1 MSGDGPKTEEEIRE
15 GYEYQNF
22 RYDDDNK
29 FAGSGIF
36 ESFYELVSAA
46 KKDGEKDAAQIAV
59 AGVTVGLDVLGMV
72 LDPLGTVFAAGV
84 GWLIEHIG
92 FLREPL
98 DLLMGD
104 PDAVKANAALLQL
117 EAKKFEDY
125 AKQHDDALAAV
136 KGWQGEAADRF
147 RKSMHDLSEEI
158 RSYGEVISGASDT
171 TVNMGVG
178 VAAVRAV
185 VRDIIAMLVGSLVAG
200 ALVAVAAAPF
210 TFGASIAGFVATMI
224 GMAAATAA
232 KIAKV
237 ISKVTTLVARGSKR
251 MGDLAKYMAD
261 LSKRLER
268 FAQAAKRN
276 PYKSGSG
283 WKNPS
288 DDLAKVP
295 PFKSPPKSDAPPSP
309 PPRADT
315 APPGTSSQGAPP
327 PKMEEPPPPKR
338 QDSAPPGTSSQG
350 APPPKME
357 EPPPP
362 KRQDSA
368 PPGGNVPPPKM
379 ETPPSPPPRSNSLP
393 ADGNP
398 PPPKRQDSAPPGTS
412 SQGAPPPKMEEPPPP
427 KRQDSAPPGGNVPP
441 PPKTETPPSTG
452 PQRADTM
459 PNMPPPKGVPESSWN
474 AWTKGGYRNQDQLM
488 RPINELNRLPR
499 DKVAEIARKLFGAK
513 GGNDV
518 MHALDTAKNVREPQ
532 YMINLAGV
540 QVPVGAFGA
549 TFSQMA
555 NEATKADD
563 GREDAREAAGR

>member
-1 MSGDGPKTEEEIRE
+1 VSGGAKTEEEIRQA
-15 GYEYQNF
+15 YDYSNF
-22 RYDDDNK
+22 RYDNDNK

-36 ESFYELVSAA
+36 ESFSELVGAV
-46 KKDGEKDAAQIAV
+46 KQDGQKDAAQIAV

-136 KGWQGEAADRF
+136 KSWQGEAADSF

-158 RSYGEVISGASDT
+158 RSYGEVVSGASDT
-171 TVNMGVG
+171 TVSMGVG

-185 VRDIIAMLVGSLVAG
+185 VRDIIAMLIGGLVAG
-200 ALVAVAAAPF
+200 ALVALAAAPF
-210 TFGASIAGFVATMI
+210 TFGASIAGFIATMI
-224 GMAAATAA
+224 GLAAATAA

-237 ISKVTTLVARGSKR
+237 ISKVVGLVARNSKR
-251 MGDLAKYMAD
+251 MGDLVKYMAD

-268 FAQAAKRN
+268 FAEAAKRN

-288 DDLAKVP
+288 DDLKNVP
-295 PFKSPPKSDAPPSP
+295 PFKSPPKSEGP
-309 PPRADT
+309 PPPPKRADT
-315 APPGTSSQGAPP
+315 APPGTSSSSAPP
-327 PKMEEPPPPKR
+327 PSKVEEPPPPKRSDSAPPGGAIPPPKVNEPVPTPPPRSNSFPENGNPPPPPKR
-338 QDSAPPGTSSQG
+338 QDSAPAGTSSSS
-350 APPPKME
+350 APPKVD
-357 EPPPP
+357 EPAPIPPP

-368 PPGGNVPPPKM
+368 PAG
-379 ETPPSPPPRSNSLP
+379 TSSS
-393 ADGNP
+393 
-398 PPPKRQDSAPPGTS
+398 SAPPKVDEP
-412 SQGAPPPKMEEPPPP
+412 APVPPK
-427 KRQDSAPPGGNVPP
+427 
-441 PPKTETPPSTG
+441 
-452 PQRADTM
+452 RADTM
-459 PNMPPPKGVPESSWN
+459 PNMPPPKGVPESSWK
-474 AWTKGGYRNQDQLM
+474 AWTQGGYRNHDQLM
-488 RPINELNRLPR
+488 RPINELNRLP
-499 DKVAEIARKLFGAK
+499 KEKIAEIARKLFGNK
-513 GGNDV
+513 GANDV
-518 MHALDTAKNVREPQ
+518 LHALDTAKNVREPG
-532 YMINLAGV
+532 YMINVGGL
-540 QVPVGAFGA
+540 QIPVGAFGA

-563 GREDAREAAGR
+563 GRQAARDAAGW

>member
-338 QDSAPPGTSSQG
+338 QDSAPPG
-350 APPPKME
+350 
-357 EPPPP
+357 
-362 KRQDSA
+362 
-368 PPGGNVPPPKM
+368 
-379 ETPPSPPPRSNSLP
+379 
-393 ADGNP
+393 
-398 PPPKRQDSAPPGTS
+398 
-412 SQGAPPPKMEEPPPP
+412 
-427 KRQDSAPPGGNVPP
+427 GNVPP

-488 RPINELNRLPR
+488 RPINELNRLPP

-532 YMINLAGV
+532 YMINIAGV

>member
-1 MSGDGPKTEEEIRE
+1 MSGTGTKSEEEIRQ
-15 GYEYQNF
+15 GYDYSNF
-22 RYDDDNK
+22 RYNDDNK

-36 ESFYELVSAA
+36 ESFSELVGAV
-46 KKDGEKDAAQIAV
+46 KHDGKNDAAQIAV
-59 AGVTVGLDVLGMV
+59 AGVSVGLDVLGMV

-125 AKQHDDALAAV
+125 AKQHGDALAAV
-136 KGWQGEAADRF
+136 KSWQGEAADRF
-147 RKSMHDLSEEI
+147 RKSMNDLTEEI
-158 RSYGEVISGASDT
+158 RSYGEVVSGASDT

-185 VRDIIAMLVGSLVAG
+185 VRDIIATLIGGLVAG

-224 GMAAATAA
+224 GLAAATAA

-237 ISKVTTLVARGSKR
+237 ISKVVGLVARNSKR
-251 MGDLAKYMAD
+251 MGDLVSYMAD

-268 FAQAAKRN
+268 FAEAAKRN
-276 PYKSGSG
+276 PYKTGSG

-288 DDLAKVP
+288 DDLKNVP
-295 PFKSPPKSDAPPSP
+295 PFKSPPKSDGAPPP
-309 PPRADT
+309 PKRADT
-315 APPGTSSQGAPP
+315 APPGTSSSSAPP
-327 PKMEEPPPPKR
+327 PKVEEPPPPPKRSDTAPPGGAVPPPKVPDPVPGPPPRSNSLPADGTPPPPPKR
-338 QDSAPPGTSSQG
+338 QDSAPPGTSSSS
-350 APPPKME
+350 APPKVE
-357 EPPPP
+357 EPPPPP

-368 PPGGNVPPPKM
+368 PAGTSPSSVPPKVEEP
-379 ETPPSPPPRSNSLP
+379 
-393 ADGNP
+393 P
-398 PPPKRQDSAPPGTS
+398 PPPKRADS
-412 SQGAPPPKMEEPPPP
+412 
-427 KRQDSAPPGGNVPP
+427 
-441 PPKTETPPSTG
+441 
-452 PQRADTM
+452 M
-459 PNMPPPKGVPESSWN
+459 PNTPPPKGVPESSWK
-474 AWTKGGYRNQDQLM
+474 AWTEGGYRNQDQLM

-499 DKVAEIARKLFGAK
+499 EAVADIARKLFGNK
-513 GGNDV
+513 GANDV
-518 MHALDTAKNVREPQ
+518 MHALETAKNAREPG
-532 YMINLAGV
+532 YLINVAGH
-540 QVPVGAFGA
+540 QIPVGAFGA

-563 GREDAREAAGR
+563 GREAAREAAGRT